1 MQYVYEGRIFGLGG
15 QSEKMENTQH
25 LSSSCDIREMNA
37 ELVRQDISSSTL
49 TEKSITD
56 SLGLTIA
63 YFPSNF
69 EM

>member
-25 LSSSCDIREMNA
+25 LSSSRDIRVMNA
-37 ELVRQDISSSTL
+37 ELDILSSTL

-63 YFPSNF
+63 CFPSNF